1 MNQYDLIVV
10 GFGKAGKTLAKFA
23 AQQGKRVAVIEK
35 SAEMY
40 GGTCINIGCI
50 PSKVLVHDGIEAASF
65 NDAMQRK
72 RDVVNALNS
81 KNYHNLADEE
91 TVDVINMTASFK
103 SAHAI
108 DLLNAQ
114 GEAVQTIEGKN
125 IVINTGAKSVIPNI
139 KGIDTSQRVYDSKA
153 IMDLTQQPKRLVI
166 VGGGYIAL
174 EFASIFA
181 NFGTTVTV
189 LERSDQILKRE
200 DAVIAQQVTEGL
212 TQKGIQFIYNA
223 ETEAIEDEADVT
235 KVVTNQGTFEA
246 DAVLVATGRKPNTEG
261 LNLEAAGVQLG
272 QRGEII
278 VNDKLQTSVD
288 HIYAVG
294 DVHGG
299 LQFTYISLDDFR
311 IVKSQLFGDGKRTLA
326 QRGVVPYTMFIDPP
340 MARVGMTAT
349 EAREKGYDI
358 LENQVAVNTMPRHK
372 INNDTRGLFKAV
384 VDAKSGQVLGATLY
398 GQQSEELINIVKLAI
413 DQQLPYAVL
422 RDNIYTHPTMAES
435 FNDLFNV

>member
-23 AQQGKRVAVIEK
+23 AQQGKSVAVIEK

-200 DAVIAQQVTEGL
+200 DAVIAQQVTEDL

-246 DAVLVATGRKPNTEG
+246 DAILVATGRKPNTEG

-422 RDNIYTHPTMAES
+422 GDNIYTHPTMAES

>member
-1 MNQYDLIVV
+1 MEKYDLIVV

-23 AQQGKRVAVIEK
+23 AQQGKKVAVVEK

-72 RDVVNALNS
+72 RDVVSALNN

-91 TVDVINMTASFK
+91 TVDVINMTAAFK
-103 SAHAI
+103 SAHEI
-108 DLLNAQ
+108 ELFNTE
-114 GEAVQTIEGKN
+114 GKSVQTIEGTH

-139 KGIDTSQRVYDSKA
+139 KGVETSQRVYDSKG
-153 IMDLTQQPKRLVI
+153 IMDLTTQPKRLVI
-166 VGGGYIAL
+166 VGAGYIAL

-181 NFGTTVTV
+181 NFGTEVTV
-189 LERSDQILKRE
+189 LERSEQILKKE
-200 DAVIAQQVTEGL
+200 DEAIAKQVTEDL
-212 TQKGIQFIYNA
+212 TQKGVKFVYNA
-223 ETEAIEDEADVT
+223 ETEAIQDEADVT
-235 KVVTNQGTFEA
+235 KVVTSQGEFEA

-261 LNLEAAGVQLG
+261 LNLEAAGVKLG
-272 QRGEII
+272 ERGEVV
-278 VNDKLQTSVD
+278 VNDKLQTSVE

-294 DVHGG
+294 DVNGG

-311 IVKSQLFGDGKRTLA
+311 IVKSQLFGDGQRTLE
-326 QRGVVPYTMFIDPP
+326 QRGAVPYTMFIDPP
-340 MARVGMTAT
+340 MSRVGMTAA
-349 EAREKGYDI
+349 EAREKGHDV
-358 LENQVAVNTMPRHK
+358 LENQVPVNTMPRHK

-398 GQQSEELINIVKLAI
+398 GQQSEELINIVKLAM

>member
-1 MNQYDLIVV
+1 MEKYDLIVV

-23 AQQGKRVAVIEK
+23 AQQGKKVAVIEK

-72 RDVVNALNS
+72 RDVVSALNN
-81 KNYHNLADEE
+81 KNYHNLADEAN
-91 TVDVINMTASFK
+91 VDVINMTASFK
-103 SAHAI
+103 SAHEI

-114 GEAVQTIEGKN
+114 GDTVKTIEGTN

-139 KGIDTSQRVYDSKA
+139 KGIDTSKRVYDSKA
-153 IMDLTQQPKRLVI
+153 MMDLTQQPKRLVI

-174 EFASIFA
+174 EFASMFA
-181 NFGTTVTV
+181 NFGTEVTV
-189 LERSDQILKRE
+189 LERADHILKKE
-200 DAVIAQQVTEGL
+200 DEAIAKQVTEDL
-212 TQKGIQFIYNA
+212 TQKGIQFVFDA
-223 ETEAIEDEADVT
+223 ETEAIQDEADVT
-235 KVVTNQGTFEA
+235 KVVTSQGTFEA
-246 DAVLVATGRKPNTEG
+246 DAVLIATGRKPNTEG

-272 QRGEII
+272 KRGEVV

-294 DVHGG
+294 DVNGG

-311 IVKSQLFGDGKRTLA
+311 IVKSQLFGDGQRTLE
-326 QRGVVPYTMFIDPP
+326 QRGAVPYTMFIDPP
-340 MARVGMTAT
+340 MSRVGMTAV
-349 EAREKGYDI
+349 EAREKGYEV
-358 LENQVAVNTMPRHK
+358 LENELPVHAMPRHK

-398 GQQSEELINIVKLAI
+398 GKQSEELINIVKLVI

-422 RDNIYTHPTMAES
+422 RDQIYTHPTMAES
-435 FNDLFNV
+435 FNDLFNF

>member
-23 AQQGKRVAVIEK
+23 AQQGKSVAVIEK

-72 RDVVNALNS
+72 HDVVNALNS

-200 DAVIAQQVTEGL
+200 DAVIAQQVTEDL

-435 FNDLFNV
+435 FNDLFNL

>member
-200 DAVIAQQVTEGL
+200 DAVIAQQVTEDL

-246 DAVLVATGRKPNTEG
+246 DAILVATGRKPNTEG

-413 DQQLPYAVL
+413 DQQLPYVVL

>member
-200 DAVIAQQVTEGL
+200 DAVIAQQVTEDL

-246 DAVLVATGRKPNTEG
+246 DAILVATGRKPNTEG

-311 IVKSQLFGDGKRTLA
+311 IVKSQLFGDSKRTLA

>member
-200 DAVIAQQVTEGL
+200 DAVIAQQVTEDL

-294 DVHGG
+294 DVHDG

>member
-200 DAVIAQQVTEGL
+200 DAVIAQQVTEDL

-246 DAVLVATGRKPNTEG
+246 DAILVATGRKPNTEG

-398 GQQSEELINIVKLAI
+398 GQQSQELINIVKLAI

>member
-81 KNYHNLADEE
+81 KNYHYLADEE

-200 DAVIAQQVTEGL
+200 DAVIAQQVTEDL

>member
-23 AQQGKRVAVIEK
+23 AQQGKSVAVIEK

-50 PSKVLVHDGIEAASF
+50 PSKVLVHDGIEAVSF

-200 DAVIAQQVTEGL
+200 DAVIAQQVTEDL

>member
-1 MNQYDLIVV
+1 MEKYDLIVV

-23 AQQGKRVAVIEK
+23 AQQGKQVALIEK

-72 RDVVNALNS
+72 RDVVSALNN
-81 KNYHNLADEE
+81 KNYHNLADED

-103 SAHAI
+103 SAHEI

-114 GEAVQTIEGKN
+114 GDTVKTIEGTN

-139 KGIDTSQRVYDSKA
+139 KGIDTSKRVYDSKA

-181 NFGTTVTV
+181 NFGTEVTV
-189 LERSDQILKRE
+189 LERADHILKKE
-200 DAVIAQQVTEGL
+200 DEAIAKQVTEDL
-212 TQKGIQFIYNA
+212 TQKGIQFVFDA
-223 ETEAIEDEADVT
+223 ETEAIQDEADVT
-235 KVVTNQGTFEA
+235 KVVTSQGTFEA
-246 DAVLVATGRKPNTEG
+246 EAVLIATGRKPNTEG

-272 QRGEII
+272 KRGEVV

-294 DVHGG
+294 DVNGG

-311 IVKSQLFGDGKRTLA
+311 IVKSQLFGDGQRTLE
-326 QRGVVPYTMFIDPP
+326 QRGAVPYTMFIDPP
-340 MARVGMTAT
+340 MSRVGMTAA
-349 EAREKGYDI
+349 EAREKGYEV
-358 LENQVAVNTMPRHK
+358 LENQVPVNTMPRHK

-384 VDAKSGQVLGATLY
+384 VDAKSGKVLGATLY
-398 GQQSEELINIVKLAI
+398 GKQSEELINIVKLVI
-413 DQQLPYAVL
+413 DQQLSYTVL

-435 FNDLFNV
+435 FNDLFNF

>member
-23 AQQGKRVAVIEK
+23 AQQGKSVAVIEK

-72 RDVVNALNS
+72 RDVVNVLNS

-200 DAVIAQQVTEGL
+200 DAVIAQQVTEDL

-246 DAVLVATGRKPNTEG
+246 DAILVATGRKPNTEG

>member
-200 DAVIAQQVTEGL
+200 DAVITQQVTEDL

-246 DAVLVATGRKPNTEG
+246 DAILVATGRKPNTEG

-294 DVHGG
+294 DVHSG

-413 DQQLPYAVL
+413 DQQLPYVVL

>member
-166 VGGGYIAL
+166 VGEGYIAL

-200 DAVIAQQVTEGL
+200 DAVIAQQVTEDL

>member
-23 AQQGKRVAVIEK
+23 AQQGKSVAVIEK

-72 RDVVNALNS
+72 RDVVNVLNN

-200 DAVIAQQVTEGL
+200 DAVIAQQVTEDL

-246 DAVLVATGRKPNTEG
+246 DAILVATGRKPNTEG

>member
-23 AQQGKRVAVIEK
+23 AQQGKSVAVIEK

-72 RDVVNALNS
+72 RDVVSALNS

-200 DAVIAQQVTEGL
+200 DAAIAQQVTEDL

>member
-1 MNQYDLIVV
+1 MKQYDLIVV

-23 AQQGKRVAVIEK
+23 AQQGKSVAVIEK

-200 DAVIAQQVTEGL
+200 DAVIAQQVTEDL

-235 KVVTNQGTFEA
+235 KIVTNQGTFEA

>member
-166 VGGGYIAL
+166 VGGGYVAL

-200 DAVIAQQVTEGL
+200 DAVITQQVTEDL

-246 DAVLVATGRKPNTEG
+246 DAILVATGRKPNTEG

-294 DVHGG
+294 DVHSG

>member
-23 AQQGKRVAVIEK
+23 AQQGKSVAVIEK

-103 SAHAI
+103 YAHAI

-200 DAVIAQQVTEGL
+200 DAVIAQQVTEDL

-246 DAVLVATGRKPNTEG
+246 DAILVATGRKPNTEG
-261 LNLEAAGVQLG
+261 LNLEAVGVQLG

-398 GQQSEELINIVKLAI
+398 GQESEELINIVKLAI

-435 FNDLFNV
+435 FNDLFNL

>member
-10 GFGKAGKTLAKFA
+10 GFGKAGKTLAKFV

-200 DAVIAQQVTEGL
+200 DAVIAQQVTEDL

>member
-200 DAVIAQQVTEGL
+200 DAVIAQQVTEDL

-246 DAVLVATGRKPNTEG
+246 DAILVATGRKPNTEG

-294 DVHGG
+294 NVHGG

>member
-200 DAVIAQQVTEGL
+200 DAVIAQQVTEDL

-223 ETEAIEDEADVT
+223 ETKAIEDEADVT

-413 DQQLPYAVL
+413 DQQLPYAAL

>member
-200 DAVIAQQVTEGL
+200 DAVIAQQVTEDL

-272 QRGEII
+272 QRGETI

>member
-139 KGIDTSQRVYDSKA
+139 KAIDTSQRVYDSKA

-189 LERSDQILKRE
+189 LEQSDQILKRE
-200 DAVIAQQVTEGL
+200 DAVIAQQVTEDL

>member
-114 GEAVQTIEGKN
+114 GEAVQTIEVEN

-200 DAVIAQQVTEGL
+200 DAVIAQQVTEDL

>member
-200 DAVIAQQVTEGL
+200 DAVIAQQVTEDL

-294 DVHGG
+294 DVHSG

>member
-200 DAVIAQQVTEGL
+200 DAVIAQQVTEDL

-261 LNLEAAGVQLG
+261 LNVEAAGVQLG

>member
-50 PSKVLVHDGIEAASF
+50 PSKVLVHDGIEAVSF

-200 DAVIAQQVTEGL
+200 DAVIAQQVTEDL

>member
-200 DAVIAQQVTEGL
+200 DAVITQQVTEDL

-246 DAVLVATGRKPNTEG
+246 DAILVATGRKPNTEG

-294 DVHGG
+294 DVHSG

-398 GQQSEELINIVKLAI
+398 GQESEELINIVKLAI
-413 DQQLPYAVL
+413 DQQLSYAVL

>member
-1 MNQYDLIVV
+1 MEKYDLIVV

-23 AQQGKRVAVIEK
+23 AQQGKKVAVIEK

-50 PSKVLVHDGIEAASF
+50 PSKVLVHDGIEAVSF

-72 RDVVNALNS
+72 RDVVSALNN
-81 KNYHNLADEE
+81 KNYHNLADED

-103 SAHAI
+103 SAHEI

-114 GEAVQTIEGKN
+114 GDTVKTIEGTN

-139 KGIDTSQRVYDSKA
+139 KGIDTSKRVYDSKA

-174 EFASIFA
+174 EFASMFA
-181 NFGTTVTV
+181 NFGTEVTV
-189 LERSDQILKRE
+189 LERADHVLKKE
-200 DAVIAQQVTEGL
+200 DEAIAKQVTEDL
-212 TQKGIQFIYNA
+212 TQKGIQFVFDA
-223 ETEAIEDEADVT
+223 ETEAIQDEADVT
-235 KVVTNQGTFEA
+235 KVVTSQGTFEA

-272 QRGEII
+272 KRGEVV

-294 DVHGG
+294 DVNGG

-311 IVKSQLFGDGKRTLA
+311 IVKSQIFGDGQRTLE
-326 QRGVVPYTMFIDPP
+326 QRGAVPYTMFIDPP
-340 MARVGMTAT
+340 MSRVGMTAV
-349 EAREKGYDI
+349 EAREKGYEV
-358 LENQVAVNTMPRHK
+358 LENQVPVNTMPRHK

-398 GQQSEELINIVKLAI
+398 GKQSEELINIVKLVI
-413 DQQLPYAVL
+413 DQQLAYTVL
-422 RDNIYTHPTMAES
+422 RDQIYTHPTMAES
-435 FNDLFNV
+435 FNDLFNF

>member
-23 AQQGKRVAVIEK
+23 AQQGKSVAVIEK

-189 LERSDQILKRE
+189 LERSDLILKRE
-200 DAVIAQQVTEGL
+200 DAVIAQQVTEDL

-246 DAVLVATGRKPNTEG
+246 DAILVATGRKPNTEG

>member
-23 AQQGKRVAVIEK
+23 AQQGKSVAVIEK

-153 IMDLTQQPKRLVI
+153 IMDLTQQPKRLLI

-200 DAVIAQQVTEGL
+200 DAVITQQVTEDL

-246 DAVLVATGRKPNTEG
+246 DAILVATGRKPNTEG

-294 DVHGG
+294 DVHSG

>member
-23 AQQGKRVAVIEK
+23 AQQGKSVAVIEK

-200 DAVIAQQVTEGL
+200 DAVIAQQVTEDL

-246 DAVLVATGRKPNTEG
+246 DAILVATGRKPNTEG

-278 VNDKLQTSVD
+278 VNDKLQTSAD

>member
-181 NFGTTVTV
+181 NFSTTVTV

-200 DAVIAQQVTEGL
+200 DAVITQQVTEDL

-246 DAVLVATGRKPNTEG
+246 DAILVATGRKPNTEG

-294 DVHGG
+294 DVHSG

>member
-23 AQQGKRVAVIEK
+23 AQQGKSVAVIEK
-35 SAEMY
+35 SADMY

-72 RDVVNALNS
+72 RDVVSALNS

-200 DAVIAQQVTEGL
+200 DAVIAQQVTEDL

>member
-108 DLLNAQ
+108 NLLNAQ

-200 DAVIAQQVTEGL
+200 DAVIAQQVTEDL

>member
-35 SAEMY
+35 SDEMY

-200 DAVIAQQVTEGL
+200 DAVIAQQVTEDL